1 MSKATWFQI
10 TLLAVWGVSAVAAL
24 SGSFWLARS
33 DWVEAYRADAD
44 AMRVQQSAFE
54 NPVEAALLQEEL
66 LVLREAVT
74 RLDRQNRILMSRLES
89 VEDEAG
95 EFTAAIPSSPNPQG
109 FVVGVPGSQQMPATL
124 NNTLIQKKEMNSKD
138 RVFTRIDPYPLKMQ
152 GTGRAPTDAE
162 ISKALKAQ

>member
-44 AMRVQQSAFE
+44 TLGAQQSAFE

-89 VEDEAG
+89 VEDGAG
-95 EFTAAIPSSPNPQG
+95 AFTAAIPSSPNPQRSL
-109 FVVGVPGSQQMPATL
+109 VGTPSSQQMPATL
-124 NNTLIQKKEMNSKD
+124 NNTLIQKQEMHSRD

-162 ISKALKAQ
+162 ISKALKGH